1 MQQREL
7 VEGAR
12 AGDETAFCSLARASM
27 DRFYAVALRITND
40 PDLAQDAVQQALI
53 SIWRDLPLL
62 RDADRFDSWSY
73 RLLIRRSIRLT
84 VRERQERATVSLP
97 GSARV
102 AGDAQDGVAE
112 RDEMDH
118 AFRQLSAEHRAVLVL
133 RFYLDQSLHGIA
145 EILGIPEGTV
155 ASRLHHAT
163 RRLSRALARE
173 RSWTASPERTR

>member
-7 VEGAR
+7 VEQAR
-12 AGDETAFCSLARASM
+12 AGDETAFCSLARTSM

-73 RLLIRRSIRLT
+73 RLLVRRSIRLT
-84 VRERQERATVSLP
+84 VRERQERTAVSLP
-97 GSARV
+97 GSAPV

-173 RSWTASPERTR
+173 RSWPASLERTR